1 MIDPTGYLFIR
12 HSMIIRKIGMG
23 SAPLA
28 ISELL
33 GELINSINKQV

>member
-1 MIDPTGYLFIR
+1 MIDLTGYLFIL
-12 HSMIIRKIGMG
+12 HSMIIRIKGMG

-28 ISELL
+28 TSELL